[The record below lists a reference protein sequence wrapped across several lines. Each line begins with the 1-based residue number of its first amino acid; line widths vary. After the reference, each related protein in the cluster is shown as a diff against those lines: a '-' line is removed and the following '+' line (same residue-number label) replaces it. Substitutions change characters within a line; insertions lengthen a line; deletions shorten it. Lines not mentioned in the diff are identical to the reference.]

1 MANPNIKSRQ
11 DMLRRVV
18 YPGWGLLGLLVL
30 LIDPL
35 MKINLVLGA
44 GVGAGVVLINLVN
57 SFRVAVFIRQGYRE
71 AAKNDH
77 LLQTLNLPVRTVPVV
92 LVIGSVGLALYL
104 SYALV
109 SLAVLAKYSFGENIS
124 GPLIIFA
131 LIQFALLAPLYF
143 VMDKKLT
150 DYKK

>member
-1 MANPNIKSRQ
+1 
-11 DMLRRVV
+11 MLRRVV

-35 MKINLVLGA
+35 MKINPVLGA
-44 GVGAGVVLINLVN
+44 GMGAVVVLINLVN
-57 SFRVAVFIRQGYRE
+57 TIRVTVFIRQSYRE

-109 SLAVLAKYSFGENIS
+109 ALAVLAKYSLGDNIS
-124 GPLIIFA
+124 GPLIVFA
-131 LIQFALLAPLYF
+131 LFQFAVLAPLYF
-143 VMDKKLT
+143 VMDKKLIEIN
-150 DYKK
+150 KKTKRM